1 MRIFSCNLVFYI
13 CIMGHFYKLLF
24 FVLLPWCAWVHVYM
38 CVPVCVHGWCLK
50 NRRVGQNGSIKSKQT
65 QSAACINNTEL
76 SYVKDRTACW
86 PTTLVPHQGL
96 HWASP
101 SSLFQRRQCQ
111 PTPVLLPGESHGQ
124 RSLVGYSPLGRGESD
139 TTEQLHLH
147 FLLSCIG
154 EGNGNPF
161 QYSCLENPRD
171 RGACWAAVYGVAQSQ
186 TRLMWLSSSSSSSSL
201 FITGHLLWET
211 RVRFTSCGYKTESR
225 LFAKAW

>member
-1 MRIFSCNLVFYI
+1 MSFSLGVQECMYV
-13 CIMGHFYKLLF
+13 
-24 FVLLPWCAWVHVYM
+24 
-38 CVPVCVHGWCLK
+38 CVCLCVHGWCLK
-50 NRRVGQNGSIKSKQT
+50 NRRVGQNGSIKSEQT

-76 SYVKDRTACW
+76 SYVKDRTTCW

-101 SSLFQRRQCQ
+101 SSLFQRRQWQ
-111 PTPVLLPGESHGQ
+111 PIPVLLPGESHGQ

-147 FLLSCIG
+147 FLLSCTG
-154 EGNGNPF
+154 EGNGNPL
-161 QYSCLENPRD
+161 QCSCLENPRD
-171 RGACWAAVYGVAQSQ
+171 RGACWAAVYGVAQSR
-186 TRLMWLSSSSSSSSL
+186 TRLMWLSSNSSSSL
-201 FITGHLLWET
+201 FITGHSLWET